1 MKTIIIGA
9 HLQRQDVEP
18 AAEAWEAGELFLSGL
33 PVDDDQP
40 LSDRHLLLR
49 VAAIRAALLERATFV
64 AVRYGF
70 AARSE
75 ADALARVT
83 PFLPRWGELLR
94 GHRDE
99 VEMTLKVA
107 AASPKPR
114 PDRHAFTSG
123 RAYLEAL
130 HDATRGASIDPAFR
144 TAVEETLGPLAVE
157 RRWIHRDNNSLELA
171 VLVPRGAV
179 EPVRVV
185 GHSLRERFPRVPFLL
200 SGPWPLEVFADAD
213 RQ

>member
-9 HLQRQDVEP
+9 HLSREDVEP
-18 AAEAWEAGELFLSGL
+18 LAQAWEAGQLFLSGL

-40 LSDRHLLLR
+40 LSERDLLLR
-49 VAAIRAALLERATFV
+49 VAAIRAELLGRATFV

-70 AARSE
+70 AAHSPAE
-75 ADALARVT
+75 ALARVG
-83 PFLPRWGELLR
+83 PFVQRWSELLVA
-94 GHRDE
+94 HSQD

-107 AASPKPR
+107 ASSPKPR

-130 HDATRGASIDPAFR
+130 HEATHAASIDPAFR
-144 TAVEETLGPLAVE
+144 DAVESGIGSLAIE
-157 RRWIHRDNNSLELA
+157 RRWIHRDNASLELA
-171 VLVPRGAV
+171 ALVPRAAIDT
-179 EPVRVV
+179 VRAA
-185 GHSLRERFPRVPFLL
+185 GELLRERFPRVPFLL

-213 RQ
+213 HQ

>member
-18 AAEAWEAGELFLSGL
+18 VAEAWEAGDLFLSGL
-33 PVDDDQP
+33 PVEDDQP
-40 LSDRHLLLR
+40 LSDRDLLLR
-49 VAAIRAALLERATFV
+49 VAAIRAELLERATFV

-70 AARSE
+70 AARSV
-75 ADALARVT
+75 ADGFARVA
-83 PFLPRWGELLR
+83 PFLPRWGPLLTL
-94 GHRDE
+94 HRDH

-107 AASPKPR
+107 ASSPKPR

-130 HDATRGASIDPAFR
+130 HEATQAASIDPAFR
-144 TAVEETLGPLAVE
+144 EAVEEMLGSLAVE
-157 RRWIHRDNNSLELA
+157 RRWIHRDNASLELA
-171 VLVPRGAV
+171 ALVPRGKV
-179 EPVRVV
+179 EDVRLA
-185 GHSLRERFPRVPFLL
+185 GQSLRERFPRVPFLL

>member
-18 AAEAWEAGELFLSGL
+18 LAEVLEAGELFLSGL
-33 PVDDDQP
+33 PVEDDQP
-40 LSDRHLLLR
+40 LSDRDLLLR

-70 AARSE
+70 AARS
-75 ADALARVT
+75 ADDALARVT
-83 PFLPRWGELLR
+83 PFLPRWGPLLLR
-94 GHRDE
+94 HRED

-107 AASPKPR
+107 ASSPKPR

-130 HDATRGASIDPAFR
+130 HEATQAASIDPRFR
-144 TAVEETLGPLAVE
+144 EAVEEAFGSLAVE

-171 VLVPRGAV
+171 ALVPRREV
-179 EPVRVV
+179 ENVRLA
-185 GHSLRERFPRVPFLL
+185 GQSLRERFPRVPFLL

>member
-18 AAEAWEAGELFLSGL
+18 VAEAWEAGDLFLSGL
-33 PVDDDQP
+33 PVEDDQP
-40 LSDRHLLLR
+40 LSDRDLLLR
-49 VAAIRAALLERATFV
+49 VAALRAELLERATFV

-70 AARSE
+70 AARSV
-75 ADALARVT
+75 ADALARVL
-83 PFLPRWGELLR
+83 PFLPRWGELLGR
-94 GHRDE
+94 HRHD

-107 AASPKPR
+107 ASSPKPR

-130 HDATRGASIDPAFR
+130 HEATQAASIDPAFR
-144 TAVEETLGPLAVE
+144 EAVEEAVGSLAVE
-157 RRWIHRDNNSLELA
+157 RRWIHRDNASLELA
-171 VLVPRGAV
+171 ALVPRSEVEAV
-179 EPVRVV
+179 RLF
-185 GHSLRERFPRVPFLL
+185 GQSLRERFPRVPFLL